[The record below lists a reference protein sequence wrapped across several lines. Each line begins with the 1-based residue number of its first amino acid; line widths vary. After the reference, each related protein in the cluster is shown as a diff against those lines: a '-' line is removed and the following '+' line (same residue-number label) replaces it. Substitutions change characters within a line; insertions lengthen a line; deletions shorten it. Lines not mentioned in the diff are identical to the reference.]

1 MTTYTEQFSA
11 AAKANAEA
19 QLALFSQLAAKTF
32 EGVEKLVDLN
42 LKAAKSSLEESQAA
56 AQKLFA
62 AKDPQEFFTLTSSH
76 AQPTLEKSVAYGRHL
91 SGIFSSTQAELT
103 KAAEAQIAEVNR
115 KVVAMID
122 EAAKNAPAGSEQAI
136 SILKSTIGNLSAGY
150 EQFTKNAKQ
159 AAEVLEA
166 NVTNAVEQISQAG
179 AKVSRAA
186 KK

>member
-19 QLALFSQLAAKTF
+19 QIALFSQLASKTF
-32 EGVEKLVDLN
+32 EGMEKLVDLN

-56 AQKLFA
+56 AKLFS
-62 AKDPQEFFTLTSSH
+62 AKDPQEFFTLSSSH

-122 EAAKNAPAGSEQAI
+122 EVAKNAPAGSEQAI
-136 SILKSTIGNLSAGY
+136 SMFKSAIGNMSAGY

-166 NVTNAVEQISQAG
+166 NVTNAVDQMSQAG
-179 AKVSRAA
+179 AKVARAA

>member
-19 QLALFSQLAAKTF
+19 QIALFNQLASKTF

-42 LKAAKSSLEESQAA
+42 LKAAKSSLEETQAA
-56 AQKLFA
+56 AQKLFS

-76 AQPTLEKSVAYGRHL
+76 AQPTLEKSVAYSRHL

-115 KVVAMID
+115 KVVALID

-166 NVTNAVEQISQAG
+166 NVTNAVDQISQAG
-179 AKVSRAA
+179 AKVTRAT

>member
-19 QLALFSQLAAKTF
+19 QIALFNQLASKTF

-42 LKAAKSSLEESQAA
+42 LKAAKSSLEETQAA
-56 AQKLFA
+56 AQKLFS

-76 AQPTLEKSVAYGRHL
+76 AQPTLEKSVAYSRHL

-115 KVVAMID
+115 KVVALID

-166 NVTNAVEQISQAG
+166 NVTNAVDQISQAG
-179 AKVSRAA
+179 AKVTRET

>member
-19 QLALFSQLAAKTF
+19 QIALFSQLASKTF

-42 LKAAKSSLEESQAA
+42 LKAARSTLEESQAA

-62 AKDPQEFFTLTSSH
+62 AKDPQEFFALTSAH

-115 KVVAMID
+115 KVVALID
-122 EAAKNAPAGSEQAI
+122 EASKNAPAGTEQAV
-136 SILKSTIGNLSAGY
+136 SVLKSAIGNMSAGY

-166 NVTNAVEQISQAG
+166 NVTNAVEQLSQAG
-179 AKVSRAA
+179 AKATRSTR
-186 KK
+186 K

>member
-19 QLALFSQLAAKTF
+19 QIALFNQLASKTF

-42 LKAAKSSLEESQAA
+42 LKAAKSSLEETQAA
-56 AQKLFA
+56 AQKLFS

-76 AQPTLEKSVAYGRHL
+76 AQPTLEKSVAYSRHL

-115 KVVAMID
+115 KVVALID

-159 AAEVLEA
+159 AAEVLVA
-166 NVTNAVEQISQAG
+166 NVTNAVDQISQAG
-179 AKVSRAA
+179 AKVTRAT

>member
-1 MTTYTEQFSA
+1 
-11 AAKANAEA
+11 
-19 QLALFSQLAAKTF
+19 
-32 EGVEKLVDLN
+32 
-42 LKAAKSSLEESQAA
+42 
-56 AQKLFA
+56 
-62 AKDPQEFFTLTSSH
+62 
-76 AQPTLEKSVAYGRHL
+76 
-91 SGIFSSTQAELT
+91 IFSSTQAELT

-115 KVVAMID
+115 KVVALID

-166 NVTNAVEQISQAG
+166 NVTNAVDQISQAG
-179 AKVSRAA
+179 AKVTRAT

>member
-19 QLALFSQLAAKTF
+19 QIALFNQLASKTF

-42 LKAAKSSLEESQAA
+42 LKAAKSSLEETQAA
-56 AQKLFA
+56 AQKLFS

-91 SGIFSSTQAELT
+91 SGIFSSTHAELT

-115 KVVAMID
+115 KVVALID

-166 NVTNAVEQISQAG
+166 NVTNAVDQISQAG
-179 AKVSRAA
+179 AKGSRAA

>member
-19 QLALFSQLAAKTF
+19 QIALFNQLASKTF

-42 LKAAKSSLEESQAA
+42 LKAAKSSLEETQAA
-56 AQKLFA
+56 AQKLFS

-103 KAAEAQIAEVNR
+103 KAAEAQLAEVNR
-115 KVVAMID
+115 KVVALID

-166 NVTNAVEQISQAG
+166 NVTNAVDQISQAG
-179 AKVSRAA
+179 AKVTRAT